1 MALSPNLRGALFM
14 SISMA
19 GYTLNDALI
28 KLVLGNMNLGQVLL
42 VRGAFATVL
51 IVALAW
57 NHRALTMPREI
68 LHPMVALRVLGE
80 AAGTICFVIA
90 LAHIPLGNI
99 SAILQALPLA
109 VTMGAAL
116 FLAEPVGW
124 RRWLAILAGFVG
136 VLIIVRPGFEGFT
149 VFSLLALATVLFA
162 AIRDIATRRIPDHV
176 PSLLVS
182 TATTIAITVIGAAL
196 IFPLGGWT
204 PMTGADTGLLA
215 GAAVLLLFGYHFIIT
230 AVRVGDISFV
240 APFRYTALLWAMLA
254 GFVVFA
260 EIPDLP
266 MILGASII
274 VASGLYTLYRERK
287 VAAQHPAATTGPATA
302 PDGMTDRQ

>member
-1 MALSPNLRGALFM
+1 MALSPNLSGALFM

-28 KLVLGNMNLGQVLL
+28 KFVLGNMNLGQVLL
-42 VRGAFATVL
+42 VRGGFATLL

-57 NHRALTMPREI
+57 HGRALTMPREI
-68 LHPMVALRVLGE
+68 LHPMVALRVAGE
-80 AAGTICFVIA
+80 VGGTICFVIA
-90 LAHIPLGNI
+90 LAHMPLGNI

-124 RRWLAILAGFVG
+124 RRWMAILVGFVG
-136 VLIIVRPGFEGFT
+136 VLIVVRPGFEGFT
-149 VFSLLALATVLFA
+149 IFSLLALATVLFA

-176 PSLLVS
+176 PSLLIS
-182 TATTIAITVIGAAL
+182 TATTVAVTMVGAAL
-196 IFPLGGWT
+196 MFPLGGWT
-204 PMTGADTGLLA
+204 PMAGTDTALLA

-230 AVRVGDISFV
+230 AMRVGDISFV

-254 GFVVFA
+254 GFLMFA
-260 EIPDLP
+260 EVPDLP
-266 MILGASII
+266 MILGAAII
-274 VASGLYTLYRERK
+274 VASGLYTLYRERQ
-287 VAAQHPAATTGPATA
+287 VTSHRPAASTTGPATA
-302 PDGMTDRQ
+302 PDGMTDR